1 MSDLCSLT
9 LEAVARA
16 LRTEEVSPLEVLEAV
31 LERAARIG
39 SELGCFVTVLEKE
52 ARRAVAELNS
62 NTRDER
68 PPLWGVPISV
78 KDNIDVRGAPTTA
91 GSTIRRDWTATRD
104 ATVVDLLRSAGAIV
118 FAKASLYEFAFGA
131 PNSAVALARNPW
143 SLDRSTG
150 GSSSGS
156 VSAVAAR
163 VGYASIGTDTGGS
176 IRVPAGF
183 CGVTG
188 LKPTF
193 GYISTEGVVPV
204 AWTLD
209 NVGPI
214 ARTATDCALV
224 YNAMVSDPS
233 ARVALRDV
241 EGGAAG
247 LRIAAALVDDD
258 LDPQVRTAIDT
269 ALETL
274 AADGAEVTYVRLPDM
289 RAARWCLWVIS
300 SAEAAD
306 YHRTT
311 LLERGGD
318 YHPLVRRRLLRG
330 RMLSAADYVRAQR
343 LRRRLIEELGAA
355 AAEFDALVL
364 PLSPV
369 AAYDLHDR
377 AVRLPSGVEDASS
390 AVTRYTPLFSLTG
403 WPALAVPCGLTSD
416 RLPIGMQ
423 VVAAPGREEMTLRV
437 ARAFERS
444 TPWHTER
451 PPELQAE
458 QAISEM

>member
-9 LEAVARA
+9 LEQVALA
-16 LRTEEVSPLEVLEAV
+16 LRTEEVSPSEVLEAV
-31 LERAARIG
+31 IERTAHVG
-39 SELGCFVTVLEKE
+39 SELGCFVNVLEKE
-52 ARRAVAELNS
+52 ARRAVAELTRS
-62 NTRDER
+62 KRDEQS
-68 PPLWGVPISV
+68 PLWGVPISV

-91 GSTIRRDWTATRD
+91 GSTIRRRWTAPSD
-104 ATVVDLLRSAGAIV
+104 AAAVAQLRSAGAIV

-131 PNSAVALARNPW
+131 PNPAFALARNPW
-143 SLDRSTG
+143 SPDRSTG

-193 GYISTEGVVPV
+193 GQVSTDGVVPV

-209 NVGPI
+209 HVGPI
-214 ARTATDCALV
+214 ARTVRDCALM
-224 YNAMVSDPS
+224 YNAMVKSPS
-233 ARVALRDV
+233 ARVALPGV

-247 LRIAAALVDDD
+247 LRIAAALLDDD
-258 LDPQVRTAIDT
+258 LDPSVRAAIET

-274 AADGAEVTYVRLPDM
+274 AGDGADVTYVQLPDM

-330 RMLSAADYVRAQR
+330 RMLPAADYVRAQR
-343 LRRRLIEELGAA
+343 LRRRLTEELAA
-355 AAEFDALVL
+355 TAAGFDALVL

-377 AVRLPSGVEDASS
+377 VVRLPSGVEDASS
-390 AVTRYTPLFSLTG
+390 AVTRFTPLFSLTG
-403 WPALAVPCGLTSD
+403 WPALAVRCGLTPD

-437 ARAFERS
+437 ARAFERA
-444 TPWHTER
+444 TPWHTEL
-451 PPELQAE
+451 PPEPRKLPTE
-458 QAISEM
+458 TIS